1 MIFIYRIILKLR
13 YLHEVLITTAIIKV
27 AKKKGMKLG
36 DNLYVQGIPNF
47 GSEPFLIEIGNDVT
61 LAEGVSFINHGGDA
75 RVTKRIEKYK
85 DGRNFGR
92 IKIGNNTFI
101 GKGTILMP
109 GISIGNN
116 CIIGS
121 LSVVSSSVPDNSVYV
136 GSPAKF
142 ICTIDEYGE
151 RLLKNNVMYPR
162 ELEQNRKALED
173 YLQKNLPH
181 TYKPVKNSI
190 PRL

>member
-1 MIFIYRIILKLR
+1 MLILYKIILKIASIWQNILKKATI
-13 YLHEVLITTAIIKV
+13 EA
-27 AKKKGMKLG
+27 AKNRGLKIGE
-36 DNLYVQGIPNF
+36 NLYVQGVPNV
-47 GSEPFLIEIGNDVT
+47 GSEPFLIEIGNHVT

-151 RLLKNNVMYPR
+151 RLLTNNVMYPR

-181 TYKPVKNSI
+181 TYKPVKQ
-190 PRL
+190 PTPLP